1 MTNFTRSY
9 LKKLASQTLI
19 FPSPLWYKD
28 MNFLHLMPD
37 DSFKKLPKFREINFV
52 KKKSR
57 FINQSA
63 DLVEF
68 FCMSRDAKVAQKMY

>member
-1 MTNFTRSY
+1 
-9 LKKLASQTLI
+9 
-19 FPSPLWYKD
+19 
-28 MNFLHLMPD
+28 MPD

-68 FCMSRDAKVAQKMY
+68 FCMSRDAKVAQKMYKGMFKNSCEEFLWQKRRKTGEGLLRKVDKVQ